1 MFWFPESLFSLL
13 LMYSLCIPRMRM
25 PCSKCCYKWSCTPCF
40 GKKSERACFA
50 LLCLHACMRESRHAL
65 RLTNEADLVTREY
78 GDGYYC
84 TRVLVWLF
92 SFQLFRAAWGQ
103 GPAICNQWS
112 AAASSWAWAPPLG
125 DDVAGHH
132 PSSALFPRSLATT
145 LQKIFPLPKKKHLS
159 IFLSSGL
166 LHQGIDSSLL
176 LDSAKSLDSRA
187 PDFCNR
193 GWISP
198 STPVH
203 QILPF
208 SSDCCNKLDSLSNHL

>member
-1 MFWFPESLFSLL
+1 MQQILL
-13 LMYSLCIPRMRM
+13 QMIMYS
-25 PCSKCCYKWSCTPCF
+25 WF
-40 GKKSERACFA
+40 WEEERESSLCFA
-50 LLCLHACMRESRHAL
+50 LLCLHACIMMRESKHAL
-65 RLTNEADLVTREY
+65 TLTNEADLVTREY

-84 TRVLVWLF
+84 TRVLACLF

-132 PSSALFPRSLATT
+132 PSPALFARSLATT
-145 LQKIFPLPKKKHLS
+145 LQKILPLPKINTFQYS
-159 IFLSSGL
+159 WASDL
-166 LHQGIDSSLL
+166 LQRGIDSSLL

-187 PDFCNR
+187 PNFCNR

-208 SSDCCNKLDSLSNHL
+208 SPDCCSKLDSLSNYL